1 MTQIKTLTTIKAPI
15 EIVFNNCRN
24 IDIHQYSAS
33 KTNEKAIAG
42 KTSGLIDKG
51 ETVTWE
57 GKHFGIYI
65 QHESIISEMNF
76 PNNFVDEQL
85 KGQFKSFKHQ
95 HFFTQKENKTIM
107 TDILDYETPF
117 GFIGK
122 LFDKLLLVNHLTNFI
137 IYRNTILKELSEN
150 HQHQPPQN
158 RNTFYPK

>member
-1 MTQIKTLTTIKAPI
+1 
-15 EIVFNNCRN
+15 
-24 IDIHQYSAS
+24 
-33 KTNEKAIAG
+33 
-42 KTSGLIDKG
+42 
-51 ETVTWE
+51 
-57 GKHFGIYI
+57 
-65 QHESIISEMNF
+65 MNF
-76 PNNFVDEQL
+76 PNYFVDEQL